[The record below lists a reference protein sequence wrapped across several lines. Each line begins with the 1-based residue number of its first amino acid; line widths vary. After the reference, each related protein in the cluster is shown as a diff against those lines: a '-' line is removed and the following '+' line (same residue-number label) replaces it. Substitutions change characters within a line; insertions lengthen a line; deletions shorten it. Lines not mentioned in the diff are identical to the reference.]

1 MSTIDQRR
9 FIQSQINEIRR
20 YMEQYP
26 HENPNTVILRWIEE
40 RASKYREVWEEK
52 NLH

>member
-1 MSTIDQRR
+1 MPMADQRR

-20 YMEQYP
+20 YVEQYP
-26 HENPNTVILRWIEE
+26 NENPNTVILRWIEE
-40 RASKYREVWEEK
+40 HASKYREIWEEG